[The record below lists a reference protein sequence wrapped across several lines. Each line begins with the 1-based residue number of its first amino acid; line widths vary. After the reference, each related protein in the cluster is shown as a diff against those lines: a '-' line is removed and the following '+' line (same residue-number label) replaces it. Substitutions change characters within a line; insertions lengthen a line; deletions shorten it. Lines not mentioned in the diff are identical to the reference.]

1 MAPLSQKTIRM
12 RDQEDKGA
20 VSPSWSIRLISLIID
35 ASTIWS
41 IWIFIL
47 LFALIISLFLGI
59 IFFLVLKDRS
69 ERSKKWFRDALPK
82 NELNI
87 SNSEGVGSD
96 LEAGVHDENS
106 HPAGQRAILR
116 TPAHVRPAQTI
127 VPSSRSARDI
137 TKDIYGHNA
146 TLPTV
151 KEGGSERTIRT
162 PSYGSHNFSTGV
174 PTSPCTSMDNRMSI
188 PIFFQLPPGHR
199 VDIEF
204 NSICTPPKPLPQV
217 HLNGSQASE
226 YVWLSS
232 GAFDSIERQSLLL
245 HSGRSLDGN
254 LCSRFSEYSSEN
266 GN

>member
-1 MAPLSQKTIRM
+1 MAPLSQKTIQM
-12 RDQEDKGA
+12 RDQQDKGA

-47 LFALIISLFLGI
+47 LFILINILFLGI
-59 IFFLVLKDRS
+59 ISFLVLRDKS
-69 ERSKKWFRDALPK
+69 ERTEKWFRDALPK
-82 NELNI
+82 NGLNI
-87 SNSEGVGSD
+87 SND
-96 LEAGVHDENS
+96 LEAGVRDENS
-106 HPAGQRAILR
+106 PPAGQRVILR
-116 TPAHVRPAQTI
+116 TPAHVHPAHTI
-127 VPSSRSARDI
+127 VPSSRSARDV
-137 TKDIYGHNA
+137 TKDIYGHNT

-199 VDIEF
+199 ADIGF

-217 HLNGSQASE
+217 HLNGSRASE

-245 HSGRSLDGN
+245 HSGGSLNGN

>member
-1 MAPLSQKTIRM
+1 MAPLSRKTTQM
-12 RDQEDKGA
+12 RDQQDKGA
-20 VSPSWSIRLISLIID
+20 DLPSWSIKLTSLIID

-41 IWIFIL
+41 IWIFIFFF
-47 LFALIISLFLGI
+47 LFIISLFLGI
-59 IFFLVLKDRS
+59 VFFLVLKDKS
-69 ERSKKWFRDALPK
+69 KRSKKWFRDALPK
-82 NELNI
+82 NGLNI
-87 SNSEGVGSD
+87 SND
-96 LEAGVHDENS
+96 LEAGVHGEIS

-116 TPAHVRPAQTI
+116 TPAHVQTI
-127 VPSSRSARDI
+127 VPSISARDI
-137 TKDIYGHNA
+137 TGDVHGHNT

-174 PTSPCTSMDNRMSI
+174 PTSPCTSTDNRMSI
-188 PIFFQLPPGHR
+188 PIFFQLPPGHK

-204 NSICTPPKPLPQV
+204 NSICTPPRTLPQV
-217 HLNGSQASE
+217 HLNGPQVSE

-232 GAFDSIERQSLLL
+232 GTFDSIERQSLISHLR
-245 HSGRSLDGN
+245 GPLDRN